1 MTELFENDEMNEE
14 VDDFGYD
21 DDDTEDSYDFGSSD
35 SEESEDFEDS
45 EDSDDEDSY
54 DFDSEDSDESEDDS
68 SYESESDDDFGSE
81 DSEDSDDDEYE
92 WEEQSEDSEEQM
104 NSEDDSGSEDSED
117 SDDDDDEYDW
127 EEQSED
133 SEEQMSSEDDSEEDS
148 EEDSDDEDDEYDW
161 EEQSEDSEESDE
173 DFEEHFEDAEEQEDF
188 NKGVSDTSSEIE
200 EDSEEDTT
208 EDFDVDE
215 SEYEKAENE
224 SRINADDYV
233 DYGETKDGTEERA
246 LNLLSLTSDKFSL
259 STEVIKIGEI
269 GLSEPTKRGRQK
281 TMIGLTQSVKD
292 MGILTPIHVMKV
304 AEEDATEDYKYVL
317 IDGLRRMFG
326 AIKNGMT
333 EICATV
339 WDFEDKEKGMEL
351 LLPLSLMLN
360 RQQKRQWSEV
370 WDLYRILELQSAI
383 TPGTL
388 EFLLQLEAGDAMRL
402 KDVMLCD
409 YSEVK
414 EALLSGEKN
423 LDACYKMLQKMR
435 KDEDQLGKDDA
446 TGFGDT
452 VDGAE
457 EVAGD
462 VTEGSEQ
469 LTDQD
474 VLELLEMADNLDDDS
489 EVSSD
494 DFSDMSTPDS
504 DFVDQQKVGE
514 RHPLDPALR
523 QAVLARDDFTCRCC
537 GIRMVGV
544 RLGLIAAH
552 HILPVHVG
560 GKDTLENLVT
570 LCTNCHISL
579 HCIERNGGTIMM
591 SEQDF
596 NNLLPS
602 EKSSLKR
609 ALKLARIA
617 IAADKRRGMSKEQ
630 VAAVTR
636 DSVRHPMPGT
646 NLKENMAIYTAV
658 ESSKKIQASSVNED

>member
-14 VDDFGYD
+14 VEDFGYD
-21 DDDTEDSYDFGSSD
+21 DDDTEDSYDFGSGN
-35 SEESEDFEDS
+35 SEESKDLEDFEDFGDS

-68 SYESESDDDFGSE
+68 SYESESDGDFGSEDSE

-92 WEEQSEDSEEQM
+92 
-104 NSEDDSGSEDSED
+104 
-117 SDDDDDEYDW
+117 W

-148 EEDSDDEDDEYDW
+148 EEDSDDDDDEYDW

-173 DFEEHFEDAEEQEDF
+173 DFEEQFEDIEEQEDS
-188 NKGVSDTSSEIE
+188 NEWVSDTSSEID
-200 EDSEEDTT
+200 EDSEEDIT

-452 VDGAE
+452 VEGAE

-504 DFVDQQKVGE
+504 AFVDQQKVGE

-537 GIRMVGV
+537 GMRMIGV
-544 RLGLIAAH
+544 RLGLIAVH

-560 GKDTLENLVT
+560 GKDTMENLVT
-570 LCTNCHISL
+570 LCLNCHNSL

-591 SEQDF
+591 SEKDF
-596 NNLLPS
+596 NNLFPS

-609 ALKLARIA
+609 ALKFARIA
-617 IAADKRRGMSKEQ
+617 IEADKRRGMSKEQ
-630 VAAVTR
+630 VAAVTK
-636 DSVRHPMPGT
+636 DVLRHPMPGV
-646 NLKENMAIYTAV
+646 NLKENQAIYTAV
-658 ESSKKIQASSVNED
+658 ESSKKLMESSESGE

>member
-14 VDDFGYD
+14 VEDFGYESELED
-21 DDDTEDSYDFGSSD
+21 ESEDEDSYDFDSDDSEDDESYDFDAEDSD
-35 SEESEDFEDS
+35 SD
-45 EDSDDEDSY
+45 DSDDESY
-54 DFDSEDSDESEDDS
+54 DFDSEDSDSEDLDK
-68 SYESESDDDFGSE
+68 SD
-81 DSEDSDDDEYE
+81 EDSD
-92 WEEQSEDSEEQM
+92 EDS
-104 NSEDDSGSEDSED
+104 
-117 SDDDDDEYDW
+117 DDDEYDW
-127 EEQSED
+127 EEQSD
-133 SEEQMSSEDDSEEDS
+133 EDDSD
-148 EEDSDDEDDEYDW
+148 EDSDDDEYDW
-161 EEQSEDSEESDE
+161 EEQSDDSDE
-173 DFEEHFEDAEEQEDF
+173 SEDWEEQSEDTEE
-188 NKGVSDTSSEIE
+188 GVSDTSEEVEESLADDIE
-200 EDSEEDTT
+200 EDSADDTD

-246 LNLLSLTSDKFSL
+246 FNLLSLTSDKFSL

-304 AEEDATEDYKYVL
+304 AEEDATDDYKYVL

-452 VDGAE
+452 VEGAE

-494 DFSDMSTPDS
+494 DFNDMSTPDS

-658 ESSKKIQASSVNED
+658 ESSKKIQASSVSED

>member
-35 SEESEDFEDS
+35 SEESEDLEDFEDSEDS
-45 EDSDDEDSY
+45 EDSDD
-54 DFDSEDSDESEDDS
+54 FDSEASNESEDDS

-117 SDDDDDEYDW
+117 SDDDD
-127 EEQSED
+127 
-133 SEEQMSSEDDSEEDS
+133 
-148 EEDSDDEDDEYDW
+148 EYDW

-173 DFEEHFEDAEEQEDF
+173 DFEGHSEDVEEQEDF
-188 NKGVSDTSSEIE
+188 NEVVSDTSNEIE
-200 EDSEEDTT
+200 EDSEEDDT
-208 EDFDVDE
+208 EDFNVDE

-259 STEVIKIGEI
+259 STEVIKICEI

-351 LLPLSLMLN
+351 ILPLSLMLN

-537 GIRMVGV
+537 GMKMIGV
-544 RLGLIAAH
+544 RLGLIAVH

-560 GKDTLENLVT
+560 GKDSMNNLTT
-570 LCTNCHISL
+570 LCLSCHNTL
-579 HCIERNGGTIMM
+579 HCLERNGGTIMM
-591 SEQDF
+591 SEQNYNELF
-596 NNLLPS
+596 PS

-617 IAADKRRGMSKEQ
+617 IEADKRRGMSKEQ
-630 VAAVTR
+630 VANVTR
-636 DSVRHPMPGT
+636 DVLRHPMPGV
-646 NLKENMAIYTAV
+646 NLKENQAIYTAV
-658 ESSKKIQASSVNED
+658 EASKRSYSDGDE

>member
-1 MTELFENDEMNEE
+1 MPKGTKWATLKGAVYMTELFENDEMNEE
-14 VDDFGYD
+14 VEDFGYD
-21 DDDTEDSYDFGSSD
+21 DDDTEDSYDFGLSD
-35 SEESEDFEDS
+35 SEESEDFEDSEDS

-54 DFDSEDSDESEDDS
+54 DFDSEDSVESEDDS
-68 SYESESDDDFGSE
+68 SYESESDDDSDDDFCSE
-81 DSEDSDDDEYE
+81 DSEDSEESDDDEYD

-104 NSEDDSGSEDSED
+104 SFEDDSEEDSEED

-133 SEEQMSSEDDSEEDS
+133 SEELDK
-148 EEDSDDEDDEYDW
+148 
-161 EEQSEDSEESDE
+161 
-173 DFEEHFEDAEEQEDF
+173 DFEEQFEDIEEHEDF
-188 NKGVSDTSSEIE
+188 NEGVSDTSSEID

-339 WDFEDKEKGMEL
+339 WDFEDKDKGMEL

-537 GIRMVGV
+537 GMKMIGV
-544 RLGLIAAH
+544 RLGLIAVH

-560 GKDTLENLVT
+560 GKDSMNNLTT
-570 LCTNCHISL
+570 LCLSCHNTL
-579 HCIERNGGTIMM
+579 HCLERNGGTIMM
-591 SEQDF
+591 SEQNYNELF
-596 NNLLPS
+596 PS

-617 IAADKRRGMSKEQ
+617 IEADKRRGMSKEQ
-630 VAAVTR
+630 IANVTR
-636 DSVRHPMPGT
+636 DVLRHPMPGV
-646 NLKENMAIYTAV
+646 NLKENQAIYTAV
-658 ESSKKIQASSVNED
+658 ESSKKLMESSESGE

>member
-14 VDDFGYD
+14 VEDFGYD
-21 DDDTEDSYDFGSSD
+21 DDDTEDSYDFGSGN
-35 SEESEDFEDS
+35 SEESKDLEDFEDFGDS

-68 SYESESDDDFGSE
+68 SYESESDGDFGSEDSE

-92 WEEQSEDSEEQM
+92 
-104 NSEDDSGSEDSED
+104 
-117 SDDDDDEYDW
+117 W

-148 EEDSDDEDDEYDW
+148 EEDSDDDDDEYDW

-173 DFEEHFEDAEEQEDF
+173 DFEEQFEDIEEQEDS
-188 NKGVSDTSSEIE
+188 NEGVSDTSSEID
-200 EDSEEDTT
+200 EDSEEDIT

-452 VDGAE
+452 VEGAE

-504 DFVDQQKVGE
+504 AFVDQQKVGE

-537 GIRMVGV
+537 GMRMIGV
-544 RLGLIAAH
+544 RLGLIAVH

-560 GKDTLENLVT
+560 GKDTMENLVT
-570 LCTNCHISL
+570 LCLNCHNSL

-591 SEQDF
+591 SEKDF
-596 NNLLPS
+596 NNLFPS

-609 ALKLARIA
+609 ALKFARIA
-617 IAADKRRGMSKEQ
+617 IEADKRRGMSKEQ
-630 VAAVTR
+630 VAAVTK
-636 DSVRHPMPGT
+636 DVLRHPMPGT
-646 NLKENMAIYTAV
+646 NLKENQAIYTAV
-658 ESSKKIQASSVNED
+658 ESSKKLMESSESGE

>member
-14 VDDFGYD
+14 VEDFGYD
-21 DDDTEDSYDFGSSD
+21 DDDTEDSYDFGLSD
-35 SEESEDFEDS
+35 SEESEDLEDFEDSEDS

-54 DFDSEDSDESEDDS
+54 DFDSEDSVESEDDS
-68 SYESESDDDFGSE
+68 SYESESDDDSDDDFCSE
-81 DSEDSDDDEYE
+81 DSEDS
-92 WEEQSEDSEEQM
+92 EES
-104 NSEDDSGSEDSED
+104 
-117 SDDDDDEYDW
+117 DDDEYDW

-133 SEEQMSSEDDSEEDS
+133 SEEQMSFEDDSEEDS
-148 EEDSDDEDDEYDW
+148 EEDSDDDEYDC
-161 EEQSEDSEESDE
+161 EEQSEDSEELDK
-173 DFEEHFEDAEEQEDF
+173 DFEEQFEDIEEHEDF
-188 NKGVSDTSSEIE
+188 NEGVSDTFSEID
-200 EDSEEDTT
+200 EDSEEDIT
-208 EDFDVDE
+208 EDFNVDE

-537 GIRMVGV
+537 GMKMIGA
-544 RLGLIAAH
+544 RLGLIAVH
-552 HILPVHVG
+552 HVIPVHCS
-560 GKDTLENLVT
+560 GKDELKNLVT
-570 LCTNCHISL
+570 LCSNCHILL
-579 HCIERNGGTIMM
+579 HICERNGGTILMPE
-591 SEQDF
+591 SEF
-596 NNLLPS
+596 NELLPS
-602 EKSSLKR
+602 EKSSMKR

-617 IAADKRRGMSKEQ
+617 IAADKRKGLSKEQ
-630 VAAVTR
+630 IGVATR
-636 DSVRHPMPGT
+636 DSIRHRMPGDG
-646 NLKENMAIYTAV
+646 LKENQIAYSYAKANKQS
-658 ESSKKIQASSVNED
+658 EEEG

>member
-14 VDDFGYD
+14 VEDFGYESD
-21 DDDTEDSYDFGSSD
+21 SEDESEDEDSYDFGAD
-35 SEESEDFEDS
+35 
-45 EDSDDEDSY
+45 DSDDESY
-54 DFDSEDSDESEDDS
+54 DFDSEDSE
-68 SYESESDDDFGSE
+68 
-81 DSEDSDDDEYE
+81 SEDSDD
-92 WEEQSEDSEEQM
+92 S
-104 NSEDDSGSEDSED
+104 SED
-117 SDDDDDEYDW
+117 SDEDSDDDEYDW
-127 EEQSED
+127 EEQSDEGDSDED
-133 SEEQMSSEDDSEEDS
+133 DSDEVRISSTDESSEDVD
-148 EEDSDDEDDEYDW
+148 DDEYDW
-161 EEQSEDSEESDE
+161 EEQSDASDESEEW
-173 DFEEHFEDAEEQEDF
+173 EEQSEDTEE
-188 NKGVSDTSSEIE
+188 GVSDTSEEVE
-200 EDSEEDTT
+200 EDSAEDTDG
-208 EDFDVDE
+208 DFDVDE

-246 LNLLSLTSDKFSL
+246 FNLLSLTSDKFSL

-304 AEEDATEDYKYVL
+304 AEEDATDDYKYVL

-435 KDEDQLGKDDA
+435 KEEDQLGKDDA

-452 VDGAE
+452 VEGAE

-474 VLELLEMADNLDDDS
+474 VLELLEMADSLDEDS

-537 GIRMVGV
+537 GMKMIGA
-544 RLGLIAAH
+544 RLGLIAVH
-552 HILPVHVG
+552 HIIPVHCS
-560 GKDTLENLVT
+560 GKDELKNLVT
-570 LCTNCHISL
+570 LCSNCHILL
-579 HCIERNGGTIMM
+579 HVLERNGGTILMPE
-591 SEQDF
+591 SEF
-596 NNLLPS
+596 NELLPS
-602 EKSSLKR
+602 EKSSMKR

-617 IAADKRRGMSKEQ
+617 IAADKRKGLSKEQ
-630 VAAVTR
+630 IGNATK
-636 DSVRHPMPGT
+636 DSIRHRMPGVG
-646 NLKENMAIYTAV
+646 LKENQIAYSYARANKQSG
-658 ESSKKIQASSVNED
+658 EEEDEE

>member
-14 VDDFGYD
+14 VDDFGYEG
-21 DDDTEDSYDFGSSD
+21 DDTEDSYDFGSSD
-35 SEESEDFEDS
+35 LEELENFEDS

-54 DFDSEDSDESEDDS
+54 DFDSEDSG
-68 SYESESDDDFGSE
+68 ESDDDFGSE
-81 DSEDSDDDEYE
+81 DLEDSDDDEYE
-92 WEEQSEDSEEQM
+92 
-104 NSEDDSGSEDSED
+104 
-117 SDDDDDEYDW
+117 W

-173 DFEEHFEDAEEQEDF
+173 DFDEHFEDAEEQEDLSE
-188 NKGVSDTSSEIE
+188 GVSDTSSEIE

-360 RQQKRQWSEV
+360 RQQRRQWSEV

-435 KDEDQLGKDDA
+435 KEEDQLGKDDA

-537 GIRMVGV
+537 GMKMIGA
-544 RLGLIAAH
+544 RLGLIAVH
-552 HILPVHVG
+552 HVIPVHCS
-560 GKDTLENLVT
+560 GKDELKNLVT
-570 LCTNCHISL
+570 LCSNCHILL
-579 HCIERNGGTIMM
+579 HVLERNGGTILMPE
-591 SEQDF
+591 SEF
-596 NNLLPS
+596 NELLPS
-602 EKSSLKR
+602 EKSSMKR

-617 IAADKRRGMSKEQ
+617 IAADKRKGLSKEQ
-630 VAAVTR
+630 IGTATK
-636 DSVRHPMPGT
+636 DSIRHRMPGVG
-646 NLKENMAIYTAV
+646 LKENQIAYSYVKANKGSYSDGD
-658 ESSKKIQASSVNED
+658 E

>member
-14 VDDFGYD
+14 VEDFGYD
-21 DDDTEDSYDFGSSD
+21 DDDTEDSYDFGLSD
-35 SEESEDFEDS
+35 SEESEDFEDSEDS

-54 DFDSEDSDESEDDS
+54 DFDSEDSVESEDDS
-68 SYESESDDDFGSE
+68 SYESESDDDSDDDFCSE
-81 DSEDSDDDEYE
+81 DSEDSEESDDDEYE
-92 WEEQSEDSEEQM
+92 WEEQSEDSEEQL
-104 NSEDDSGSEDSED
+104 
-117 SDDDDDEYDW
+117 
-127 EEQSED
+127 
-133 SEEQMSSEDDSEEDS
+133 SSEDDSEEGS

-161 EEQSEDSEESDE
+161 EEQSSDSEELE
-173 DFEEHFEDAEEQEDF
+173 KDFEEQYEDVEEQEDF
-188 NKGVSDTSSEIE
+188 NEGVSDTYNEIE

-208 EDFDVDE
+208 GDFDVDE

-233 DYGETKDGTEERA
+233 DYGETKNGTEERA

-304 AEEDATEDYKYVL
+304 AEEDATDDYKYVL

-537 GIRMVGV
+537 GMKMIGA
-544 RLGLIAAH
+544 RLGLIAVH
-552 HILPVHVG
+552 HVIPVHCS
-560 GKDTLENLVT
+560 GKDELKNLVT
-570 LCTNCHISL
+570 LCSNCHILL
-579 HCIERNGGTIMM
+579 HICERNGGTILMPE
-591 SEQDF
+591 SEF
-596 NNLLPS
+596 NELLPS
-602 EKSSLKR
+602 EKSSMKR

-617 IAADKRRGMSKEQ
+617 IAADKRKGLSKEQ
-630 VAAVTR
+630 IGVATR
-636 DSVRHPMPGT
+636 DSIRHRMPGDG
-646 NLKENMAIYTAV
+646 LKENQIAYSYAKANKQS
-658 ESSKKIQASSVNED
+658 EEEG

>member
-14 VDDFGYD
+14 VDDFGFD
-21 DDDTEDSYDFGSSD
+21 DDDTEDSYDFGSGD

-117 SDDDDDEYDW
+117 SDDDD
-127 EEQSED
+127 
-133 SEEQMSSEDDSEEDS
+133 
-148 EEDSDDEDDEYDW
+148 EYDW

-173 DFEEHFEDAEEQEDF
+173 DFEGHSEDVEEQEDF
-188 NKGVSDTSSEIE
+188 NEGVSDTSNEIE
-200 EDSEEDTT
+200 EDSEEDDT
-208 EDFDVDE
+208 EDFNVDE

-233 DYGETKDGTEERA
+233 DYGETKDGAEERA

-658 ESSKKIQASSVNED
+658 ESSKKIQASSAGDE

>member
-14 VDDFGYD
+14 VEDFGYD

-35 SEESEDFEDS
+35 SEESEDLEDFEDSEDS

-54 DFDSEDSDESEDDS
+54 DFESRGSNESEDDS
-68 SYESESDDDFGSE
+68 SYESESDDDFCSE
-81 DSEDSDDDEYE
+81 DSEDS
-92 WEEQSEDSEEQM
+92 EDS
-104 NSEDDSGSEDSED
+104 
-117 SDDDDDEYDW
+117 DDDEYDW

-148 EEDSDDEDDEYDW
+148 EEDSDDDDDEYDW
-161 EEQSEDSEESDE
+161 EEQSEESDE
-173 DFEEHFEDAEEQEDF
+173 DFGEQSEDIEEQEDF
-188 NKGVSDTSSEIE
+188 NEGVSDTSSEID

-208 EDFDVDE
+208 EDFNVDE

-537 GIRMVGV
+537 GMKMIGV
-544 RLGLIAAH
+544 RLGLIAVH

-560 GKDTLENLVT
+560 GKDSMNNLTT
-570 LCTNCHISL
+570 LCLSCHNTL
-579 HCIERNGGTIMM
+579 HCLERNGGTIMM
-591 SEQDF
+591 SEQNYNELF
-596 NNLLPS
+596 PS

-617 IAADKRRGMSKEQ
+617 IEADKRRGMSKEQ
-630 VAAVTR
+630 VANVTR
-636 DSVRHPMPGT
+636 DVLRHPMPGV
-646 NLKENMAIYTAV
+646 NLKENQAIYTAV
-658 ESSKKIQASSVNED
+658 ESSKKLMESSESGE

>member
-1 MTELFENDEMNEE
+1 MTELFENDEMNEKVE
-14 VDDFGYD
+14 DFGYESESED
-21 DDDTEDSYDFGSSD
+21 ESEDEDSYDFGYES
-35 SEESEDFEDS
+35 ESEDEDSYEFDADDSDSDDSDDS
-45 EDSDDEDSY
+45 EDDESY
-54 DFDSEDSDESEDDS
+54 DFDSEDSDLEDLD
-68 SYESESDDDFGSE
+68 E
-81 DSEDSDDDEYE
+81 DSDNSDEDSDEDSDDDEYDWEEQSDEDDSDADDSDEVRISSVDDSSEDIDDDEYDWEEQSDDSDESEE
-92 WEEQSEDSEEQM
+92 WEEQSEDSEE
-104 NSEDDSGSEDSED
+104 
-117 SDDDDDEYDW
+117 
-127 EEQSED
+127 
-133 SEEQMSSEDDSEEDS
+133 
-148 EEDSDDEDDEYDW
+148 
-161 EEQSEDSEESDE
+161 
-173 DFEEHFEDAEEQEDF
+173 
-188 NKGVSDTSSEIE
+188 GVSDTSEE
-200 EDSEEDTT
+200 ADEDSSDDID
-208 EDFDVDE
+208 EDFAVDE

-246 LNLLSLTSDKFSL
+246 FNLLSLTSDKFSL

-304 AEEDATEDYKYVL
+304 AEEDATDDYKYVL

-435 KDEDQLGKDDA
+435 KEEDQLGKDDA

-474 VLELLEMADNLDDDS
+474 VLELLEMADSLDDDS

-537 GIRMVGV
+537 GMKMIGA
-544 RLGLIAAH
+544 RLGLIAVH
-552 HILPVHVG
+552 HIIPVHCS
-560 GKDTLENLVT
+560 GKDELKNLVT
-570 LCTNCHISL
+570 LCSNCHILL
-579 HCIERNGGTIMM
+579 HICERNGGTILMPE
-591 SEQDF
+591 SEF
-596 NNLLPS
+596 NELLPS
-602 EKSSLKR
+602 EKSSMKR

-617 IAADKRRGMSKEQ
+617 IAADKRKGLSKEQ
-630 VAAVTR
+630 IGNATK
-636 DSVRHPMPGT
+636 DSIRHRMPGVG
-646 NLKENMAIYTAV
+646 LKENQIAYSYAKANKQS
-658 ESSKKIQASSVNED
+658 EGED

>member
-14 VDDFGYD
+14 VEDFGYD
-21 DDDTEDSYDFGSSD
+21 DDDTEDSYDFGLSD
-35 SEESEDFEDS
+35 SEESEDLEDFEDSEDS

-54 DFDSEDSDESEDDS
+54 DFDSEDSVESEDDS
-68 SYESESDDDFGSE
+68 SYESESDDDSDDDFCSE
-81 DSEDSDDDEYE
+81 DSEDSEESDDDEYD

-104 NSEDDSGSEDSED
+104 SFEDDSEEDSEED

-133 SEEQMSSEDDSEEDS
+133 SEELDK
-148 EEDSDDEDDEYDW
+148 
-161 EEQSEDSEESDE
+161 
-173 DFEEHFEDAEEQEDF
+173 DFEEQFEDIEEHEDF
-188 NKGVSDTSSEIE
+188 NEGVSDTSSEID

-537 GIRMVGV
+537 GMRMIGV
-544 RLGLIAAH
+544 RLGLIAVH

-560 GKDTLENLVT
+560 GKDTMENLVT
-570 LCTNCHISL
+570 LCLNCHNSL

-591 SEQDF
+591 SEKDF
-596 NNLLPS
+596 NNLFPS

-609 ALKLARIA
+609 ALKFARIA
-617 IAADKRRGMSKEQ
+617 IEADKRRGMSKEQ
-630 VAAVTR
+630 VAAVTK
-636 DSVRHPMPGT
+636 DVLRHPMPGT
-646 NLKENMAIYTAV
+646 NLKENQAIYTAV
-658 ESSKKIQASSVNED
+658 ESSKKIQESSVSEG

>member
-14 VDDFGYD
+14 VEDFGYD
-21 DDDTEDSYDFGSSD
+21 DDDTEDSYDFSSGD
-35 SEESEDFEDS
+35 SEESEDLEDFEDFEDS

-54 DFDSEDSDESEDDS
+54 DFDSEASNESEDDS
-68 SYESESDDDFGSE
+68 SYESDSDDDFCSE
-81 DSEDSDDDEYE
+81 DSEDSEEDSNDDEYE
-92 WEEQSEDSEEQM
+92 
-104 NSEDDSGSEDSED
+104 
-117 SDDDDDEYDW
+117 W

-148 EEDSDDEDDEYDW
+148 EEDSDDDDDEYDW

-173 DFEEHFEDAEEQEDF
+173 DFEEQFEDIEEQEDF
-188 NKGVSDTSSEIE
+188 NEGVSDTSSEIE

-537 GIRMVGV
+537 GMKMIGV
-544 RLGLIAAH
+544 RLGLIAVH

-560 GKDTLENLVT
+560 GKDSMNNLTT
-570 LCTNCHISL
+570 LCLSCHNTL
-579 HCIERNGGTIMM
+579 HCLERNGGTIMM
-591 SEQDF
+591 SEQNYNELF
-596 NNLLPS
+596 PS

-617 IAADKRRGMSKEQ
+617 IEADKRRGMSKEQ
-630 VAAVTR
+630 VANVTR
-636 DSVRHPMPGT
+636 DVLRHPMPGV
-646 NLKENMAIYTAV
+646 NLKENQAIYTAV
-658 ESSKKIQASSVNED
+658 ESSKKLMESSESGE

>member
-14 VDDFGYD
+14 VEDFGYD
-21 DDDTEDSYDFGSSD
+21 DDDTEDSYDFGLSD
-35 SEESEDFEDS
+35 SEESEDLEDFEDSEDS

-54 DFDSEDSDESEDDS
+54 DFDSEDSVESEDDS
-68 SYESESDDDFGSE
+68 SYESESDDDSDDDFCSE
-81 DSEDSDDDEYE
+81 DSEDSEESDDDEYD

-104 NSEDDSGSEDSED
+104 SFEDDSEEDSEED

-133 SEEQMSSEDDSEEDS
+133 SEELDK
-148 EEDSDDEDDEYDW
+148 
-161 EEQSEDSEESDE
+161 
-173 DFEEHFEDAEEQEDF
+173 DFEEQFEDIEEHEDF
-188 NKGVSDTSSEIE
+188 NEGVSDTSSEID

-537 GIRMVGV
+537 GMKMIGV
-544 RLGLIAAH
+544 RLGLIAVH

-560 GKDTLENLVT
+560 GKDSMNNLTT
-570 LCTNCHISL
+570 LCLSCHNTL
-579 HCIERNGGTIMM
+579 HCLERNGGTIMM
-591 SEQDF
+591 SEQNYNELF
-596 NNLLPS
+596 PS

-617 IAADKRRGMSKEQ
+617 IEADKRRGMSKEQ
-630 VAAVTR
+630 IANVTR
-636 DSVRHPMPGT
+636 DVLRHPMPGV
-646 NLKENMAIYTAV
+646 NLKENQAIYTAV
-658 ESSKKIQASSVNED
+658 ESSKKLMESSESGE

>member
-14 VDDFGYD
+14 VDDFGYEG
-21 DDDTEDSYDFGSSD
+21 DDTEDSYDFGSSD
-35 SEESEDFEDS
+35 SEELENFEDS

-54 DFDSEDSDESEDDS
+54 DFDSEDSG
-68 SYESESDDDFGSE
+68 ESDDDFGSE
-81 DSEDSDDDEYE
+81 DLEDSDDDEYE
-92 WEEQSEDSEEQM
+92 
-104 NSEDDSGSEDSED
+104 
-117 SDDDDDEYDW
+117 W

-173 DFEEHFEDAEEQEDF
+173 DFEEHFEDAEEQEDLSE
-188 NKGVSDTSSEIE
+188 GVSDTSSEIE

-514 RHPLDPALR
+514 RHPLDHALR

-537 GIRMVGV
+537 GMKMIGV
-544 RLGLIAAH
+544 RLGLIAVH

-560 GKDTLENLVT
+560 GKDSMNNLTT
-570 LCTNCHISL
+570 LCLSCHNTL
-579 HCIERNGGTIMM
+579 HCLERNGGTIMM
-591 SEQDF
+591 SEQNYNELF
-596 NNLLPS
+596 PS

-617 IAADKRRGMSKEQ
+617 IEADKRRGMSKEQ
-630 VAAVTR
+630 IANVTR
-636 DSVRHPMPGT
+636 DVLRHPMPGV
-646 NLKENMAIYTAV
+646 NLKENQAIYTAV
-658 ESSKKIQASSVNED
+658 ESSKKLMESSESGE

>member
-14 VDDFGYD
+14 VEDFGYESD
-21 DDDTEDSYDFGSSD
+21 SEDESEDEDSYDFGYESD
-35 SEESEDFEDS
+35 SEDESDDS
-45 EDSDDEDSY
+45 EDSYDFGADDSDSDDLDDSEDDESY
-54 DFDSEDSDESEDDS
+54 DFDSEDSDLEDLD
-68 SYESESDDDFGSE
+68 
-81 DSEDSDDDEYE
+81 EDSD
-92 WEEQSEDSEEQM
+92 
-104 NSEDDSGSEDSED
+104 NSDED
-117 SDDDDDEYDW
+117 SDEDSDDDEYDW
-127 EEQSED
+127 EEQSDED
-133 SEEQMSSEDDSEEDS
+133 DSDADDSDEVRISSVDDSSEDVD
-148 EEDSDDEDDEYDW
+148 DDEYDW
-161 EEQSEDSEESDE
+161 EEQSDASDESEEW
-173 DFEEHFEDAEEQEDF
+173 EEQSEDTEE
-188 NKGVSDTSSEIE
+188 GVSDTPE
-200 EDSEEDTT
+200 EVEGDSADDID

-246 LNLLSLTSDKFSL
+246 FNLLSLTSDKFSL

-304 AEEDATEDYKYVL
+304 AEEDATDDYKYVL

-435 KDEDQLGKDDA
+435 KEEDQLGKDDA

-452 VDGAE
+452 VEGAE

-474 VLELLEMADNLDDDS
+474 VLELLEMADSLDDDS

-537 GIRMVGV
+537 GMKMIGA
-544 RLGLIAAH
+544 RLGLIAVH
-552 HILPVHVG
+552 HIIPVHCS
-560 GKDTLENLVT
+560 GKDELKNLVT
-570 LCTNCHISL
+570 LCSNCHILL
-579 HCIERNGGTIMM
+579 HVLERNGGTILMPE
-591 SEQDF
+591 SEF
-596 NNLLPS
+596 NELLPS
-602 EKSSLKR
+602 EKSSMKR

-617 IAADKRRGMSKEQ
+617 IAADKRKGLSKEQ
-630 VAAVTR
+630 IGNATK
-636 DSVRHPMPGT
+636 DSIRHRMPGVG
-646 NLKENMAIYTAV
+646 LKENQIAYSYAKANKQS
-658 ESSKKIQASSVNED
+658 EEEEDEE

>member
-14 VDDFGYD
+14 VEDFGYESDSEDESEDEDSYDFSYESDSEDESD
-21 DDDTEDSYDFGSSD
+21 DSEDSYDFGADDSD
-35 SEESEDFEDS
+35 SDDSDDS
-45 EDSDDEDSY
+45 EDDKSY
-54 DFDSEDSDESEDDS
+54 DFDSEDSDLEDLD
-68 SYESESDDDFGSE
+68 E
-81 DSEDSDDDEYE
+81 DSDNSDEDSDEDSDDDEYDWEEQSDEDDSDEDDSDEVRISSVDDSSENVDNDEYDWEEQSDDSDESEE
-92 WEEQSEDSEEQM
+92 WEEQSEDSEE
-104 NSEDDSGSEDSED
+104 
-117 SDDDDDEYDW
+117 
-127 EEQSED
+127 
-133 SEEQMSSEDDSEEDS
+133 
-148 EEDSDDEDDEYDW
+148 
-161 EEQSEDSEESDE
+161 
-173 DFEEHFEDAEEQEDF
+173 
-188 NKGVSDTSSEIE
+188 GVSDTSEEVE
-200 EDSEEDTT
+200 EDSVDDTDK
-208 EDFDVDE
+208 DFDVDE

-246 LNLLSLTSDKFSL
+246 FNLLSLTSDKFSL

-304 AEEDATEDYKYVL
+304 SEEDATDDYKYVL

-435 KDEDQLGKDDA
+435 KEEDQLGKDDA

-452 VDGAE
+452 VEGAE

-474 VLELLEMADNLDDDS
+474 VLELLEMADSLDDDS

-537 GIRMVGV
+537 GMKMIGV
-544 RLGLIAAH
+544 RLGLIAVH

-560 GKDTLENLVT
+560 GKDSMNNLTT
-570 LCTNCHISL
+570 LCLSCHNTL
-579 HCIERNGGTIMM
+579 HCLERNGGTIMM
-591 SEQDF
+591 SEQNYNELF
-596 NNLLPS
+596 PS

-617 IAADKRRGMSKEQ
+617 IEADKRRGMSKEQ
-630 VAAVTR
+630 VAAVTK
-636 DSVRHPMPGT
+636 DVLRHPMPGT
-646 NLKENMAIYTAV
+646 NLKENQAIYTAV
-658 ESSKKIQASSVNED
+658 ESSKKIQASSDGDE

>member
-14 VDDFGYD
+14 VEDFGYD
-21 DDDTEDSYDFGSSD
+21 DDDTEDSYDFGLSD
-35 SEESEDFEDS
+35 PEESEDLEDFEDSEDS

-54 DFDSEDSDESEDDS
+54 DFDSEDSVESEDDS
-68 SYESESDDDFGSE
+68 SYESESDDDSDDDFCSE
-81 DSEDSDDDEYE
+81 DSEDS
-92 WEEQSEDSEEQM
+92 EES
-104 NSEDDSGSEDSED
+104 
-117 SDDDDDEYDW
+117 DDDEYDW

-133 SEEQMSSEDDSEEDS
+133 SEELDK
-148 EEDSDDEDDEYDW
+148 
-161 EEQSEDSEESDE
+161 
-173 DFEEHFEDAEEQEDF
+173 DFEEQFEDIEEHEDF
-188 NKGVSDTSSEIE
+188 NEGVSDTSSEID

-281 TMIGLTQSVKD
+281 TMIGLTQSIKD

-537 GIRMVGV
+537 GMKMIGV
-544 RLGLIAAH
+544 RLGLIAVH

-560 GKDTLENLVT
+560 GKDSMNNLTT
-570 LCTNCHISL
+570 LCLSCHNTL
-579 HCIERNGGTIMM
+579 HCLERNGGTIMM
-591 SEQDF
+591 SEQNYNELF
-596 NNLLPS
+596 PS

-617 IAADKRRGMSKEQ
+617 IEADKRRGMSKEQ
-630 VAAVTR
+630 IANVTR
-636 DSVRHPMPGT
+636 DVLRHPMPGV
-646 NLKENMAIYTAV
+646 NLKENQAIYTAV
-658 ESSKKIQASSVNED
+658 ESSKKLMESSESGE

>member
-14 VDDFGYD
+14 VDDFGYEG
-21 DDDTEDSYDFGSSD
+21 DDTEDSYDFGSSD

-45 EDSDDEDSY
+45 EDEDSY
-54 DFDSEDSDESEDDS
+54 DFDSEDSDESEDDF
-68 SYESESDDDFGSE
+68 SYGSESEDDSDDDFGSEDSE

-104 NSEDDSGSEDSED
+104 
-117 SDDDDDEYDW
+117 
-127 EEQSED
+127 
-133 SEEQMSSEDDSEEDS
+133 SSEDESEEDS
-148 EEDSDDEDDEYDW
+148 DEDSDDEDDEYDW
-161 EEQSEDSEESDE
+161 EEQSEDSDESDE
-173 DFEEHFEDAEEQEDF
+173 DFEEQSEDVKEQEDS
-188 NKGVSDTSSEIE
+188 NEGVSDTSSEIV
-200 EDSEEDTT
+200 EDSEEDTA

-246 LNLLSLTSDKFSL
+246 FNLLSLTSDKFSL

-435 KDEDQLGKDDA
+435 KEEDQLGKDDA

-452 VDGAE
+452 VEGAE

-462 VTEGSEQ
+462 VTDGSEQ

-474 VLELLEMADNLDDDS
+474 VLELLEMADSLDDDS

-537 GIRMVGV
+537 GMKMIGV
-544 RLGLIAAH
+544 RLGLIAVH

-560 GKDTLENLVT
+560 GKDSMNNLIT
-570 LCTNCHISL
+570 LCLSCHNTL
-579 HCIERNGGTIMM
+579 HCLERNGGTIMM
-591 SEQDF
+591 SEQNYNELF
-596 NNLLPS
+596 PS
-602 EKSSLKR
+602 EKSSLKK

-617 IAADKRRGMSKEQ
+617 IEADKRRGMSKEQ
-630 VAAVTR
+630 IASVTK

-646 NLKENMAIYTAV
+646 NLKENQAIYTAV
-658 ESSKKIQASSVNED
+658 ESSKKLMESSESGE

>member
-14 VDDFGYD
+14 VDDFGFD
-21 DDDTEDSYDFGSSD
+21 DDDTEDSYNFGSGD

-45 EDSDDEDSY
+45 DDSEDSEESDDEDSY
-54 DFDSEDSDESEDDS
+54 DFDSEDLDESEDDF

-92 WEEQSEDSEEQM
+92 WEEQSEDSEEQL
-104 NSEDDSGSEDSED
+104 
-117 SDDDDDEYDW
+117 
-127 EEQSED
+127 
-133 SEEQMSSEDDSEEDS
+133 SSEDDSEEDS
-148 EEDSDDEDDEYDW
+148 EEDSDDDDDEYDL
-161 EEQSEDSEESDE
+161 EEQSEDSDESDK
-173 DFEEHFEDAEEQEDF
+173 DFEEQSEDVEEQEDF
-188 NKGVSDTSSEIE
+188 NEGVSDTSSEIE

-259 STEVIKIGEI
+259 STDVIKIGEI

-537 GIRMVGV
+537 GMKMIGV
-544 RLGLIAAH
+544 RLGLIAVH

-560 GKDTLENLVT
+560 GKDSMNNLTT
-570 LCTNCHISL
+570 LCLSCHNTL
-579 HCIERNGGTIMM
+579 HCLERNGGTIMM
-591 SEQDF
+591 SEQNYNELF
-596 NNLLPS
+596 PS

-617 IAADKRRGMSKEQ
+617 IEADKRRGMSKEQ
-630 VAAVTR
+630 IANVTR
-636 DSVRHPMPGT
+636 DVLRHPMPGV
-646 NLKENMAIYTAV
+646 NLKENQAIYTAV
-658 ESSKKIQASSVNED
+658 ESSKKLMESSESGE

>member
-1 MTELFENDEMNEE
+1 MTELFENDELNKE
-14 VDDFGYD
+14 VDDFDYD
-21 DDDTEDSYDFGSSD
+21 NDDTEDSYDFGSSD
-35 SEESEDFEDS
+35 SEESEDLEDFEDSEDS

-54 DFDSEDSDESEDDS
+54 DFDSEDSDESEDDF
-68 SYESESDDDFGSE
+68 SYGSESEDDSEDDSDDDFGSD

-104 NSEDDSGSEDSED
+104 
-117 SDDDDDEYDW
+117 
-127 EEQSED
+127 
-133 SEEQMSSEDDSEEDS
+133 SSEDDFEEDS
-148 EEDSDDEDDEYDW
+148 DEDSDDEDDEYDW
-161 EEQSEDSEESDE
+161 EEQSSDSEESDE
-173 DFEEHFEDAEEQEDF
+173 DFEEQSEDADEQEDL
-188 NKGVSDTSSEIE
+188 NEGVFDTSSEIA
-200 EDSEEDTT
+200 EDSEEDAA

-360 RQQKRQWSEV
+360 RQQRRQWSEV

-435 KDEDQLGKDDA
+435 KEEDQLGKDDA

-452 VDGAE
+452 VEGAE

-494 DFSDMSTPDS
+494 DFNDMSTPDS

-537 GIRMVGV
+537 GMKMIGA
-544 RLGLIAAH
+544 RLGLIAVH
-552 HILPVHVG
+552 HVIPVHCS
-560 GKDTLENLVT
+560 GKDELKNLVT
-570 LCTNCHISL
+570 LCSNCHILL
-579 HCIERNGGTIMM
+579 HICERNGGTILMPE
-591 SEQDF
+591 SEF
-596 NNLLPS
+596 NELLPS
-602 EKSSLKR
+602 EKSSMKR

-617 IAADKRRGMSKEQ
+617 IAADKRKGLSKEQ
-630 VAAVTR
+630 IGVATR
-636 DSVRHPMPGT
+636 DSIRHRMPGDG
-646 NLKENMAIYTAV
+646 LKENQIAYSYAKANKQS
-658 ESSKKIQASSVNED
+658 EEEG

>member
-14 VDDFGYD
+14 VEDFGYD
-21 DDDTEDSYDFGSSD
+21 DDDTEDSYDFGLSD
-35 SEESEDFEDS
+35 SEESEDLEDFEDSEDS

-54 DFDSEDSDESEDDS
+54 DFDSEDSVESEDDS
-68 SYESESDDDFGSE
+68 SYESESDDDSDDDFCSE
-81 DSEDSDDDEYE
+81 DSEDS
-92 WEEQSEDSEEQM
+92 EES
-104 NSEDDSGSEDSED
+104 
-117 SDDDDDEYDW
+117 DDDEYDW

-133 SEEQMSSEDDSEEDS
+133 SEEQMSFEDDSEEDS
-148 EEDSDDEDDEYDW
+148 EEDSDDDDDEYDL
-161 EEQSEDSEESDE
+161 EEQSEDSEELDK
-173 DFEEHFEDAEEQEDF
+173 DFEEQFEDIEEHEDF
-188 NKGVSDTSSEIE
+188 NEWVSDTSSEID

-435 KDEDQLGKDDA
+435 KEEDQLGKDDA

-452 VDGAE
+452 VEGAE

-658 ESSKKIQASSVNED
+658 ESSKKIQASSDGDE

>member
-14 VDDFGYD
+14 VEDFGYD
-21 DDDTEDSYDFGSSD
+21 DDDTEDSYDFGLSD
-35 SEESEDFEDS
+35 SEESEDLEDFEDSEDS

-54 DFDSEDSDESEDDS
+54 DFDSEDSVESEDDS
-68 SYESESDDDFGSE
+68 SYESESDDDFCSE
-81 DSEDSDDDEYE
+81 DSEDSEESDDDEYD

-104 NSEDDSGSEDSED
+104 SFEDDSEEDSEED

-133 SEEQMSSEDDSEEDS
+133 SEELDK
-148 EEDSDDEDDEYDW
+148 
-161 EEQSEDSEESDE
+161 
-173 DFEEHFEDAEEQEDF
+173 DFEEQFEDIEEHEDF
-188 NKGVSDTSSEIE
+188 NEGVSDTSSEID

-462 VTEGSEQ
+462 VTEGSAQ

-537 GIRMVGV
+537 GMKMIGV
-544 RLGLIAAH
+544 RLGLIAVH

-560 GKDTLENLVT
+560 GKDSMNNLTT
-570 LCTNCHISL
+570 LCLSCHNTL
-579 HCIERNGGTIMM
+579 HCLERNGGTIMM
-591 SEQDF
+591 SEQNYNELF
-596 NNLLPS
+596 PS

-617 IAADKRRGMSKEQ
+617 IEADKRRGMSKEQ
-630 VAAVTR
+630 IANVTR
-636 DSVRHPMPGT
+636 DVLRHPMPGV
-646 NLKENMAIYTAV
+646 NLKENQAIYTAV
-658 ESSKKIQASSVNED
+658 ESSKKLMESSESGE

>member
-14 VDDFGYD
+14 VDDFGFD
-21 DDDTEDSYDFGSSD
+21 DDDTEDSYDFGSGD

-117 SDDDDDEYDW
+117 SDDDD
-127 EEQSED
+127 
-133 SEEQMSSEDDSEEDS
+133 
-148 EEDSDDEDDEYDW
+148 EYDW

-173 DFEEHFEDAEEQEDF
+173 DFEGHSEDVEEQEDF
-188 NKGVSDTSSEIE
+188 NEGVSDTSNEIE
-200 EDSEEDTT
+200 EDSEEDDT
-208 EDFDVDE
+208 EDFNVDE

-658 ESSKKIQASSVNED
+658 ESSKKIQASSAGDE

>member
-14 VDDFGYD
+14 VEDFGYDD
-21 DDDTEDSYDFGSSD
+21 DDDTEDSYDFGSND
-35 SEESEDFEDS
+35 SEESEDLEDFEDSEDS

-54 DFDSEDSDESEDDS
+54 DFDSEASNESEDDS
-68 SYESESDDDFGSE
+68 SYESESDDDFCLEDSE
-81 DSEDSDDDEYE
+81 DSEESDDDEYE
-92 WEEQSEDSEEQM
+92 
-104 NSEDDSGSEDSED
+104 
-117 SDDDDDEYDW
+117 W

-148 EEDSDDEDDEYDW
+148 EEDSDDDDDEYDW
-161 EEQSEDSEESDE
+161 EEQSEDSEELDK
-173 DFEEHFEDAEEQEDF
+173 DFEDIEEQEDS
-188 NKGVSDTSSEIE
+188 NEWVSDTSSEID
-200 EDSEEDTT
+200 EDSEEDIT

-504 DFVDQQKVGE
+504 AFVDQQKVGE

-537 GIRMVGV
+537 GMRMIGV
-544 RLGLIAAH
+544 RLGLIAVH

-560 GKDTLENLVT
+560 GKDTMENLVT
-570 LCTNCHISL
+570 LCLNCHNSL

-591 SEQDF
+591 SEKDF
-596 NNLLPS
+596 NNLFPS

-609 ALKLARIA
+609 ALKFARIA
-617 IAADKRRGMSKEQ
+617 IEADKRRGMSKEQ
-630 VAAVTR
+630 VAAVTK
-636 DSVRHPMPGT
+636 DVLRHPMPGT
-646 NLKENMAIYTAV
+646 NLKENQAIYTAV
-658 ESSKKIQASSVNED
+658 ESSKKIQSSSVSEG

>member
-14 VDDFGYD
+14 VEDFGYD
-21 DDDTEDSYDFGSSD
+21 DDDTEDSYDFGLSD
-35 SEESEDFEDS
+35 SEESEDLEDFEDSEDS

-54 DFDSEDSDESEDDS
+54 DFDSEDSVESEDDS
-68 SYESESDDDFGSE
+68 SYESESDDDSDDDFCSE
-81 DSEDSDDDEYE
+81 DSEDSEESDDDEYD

-104 NSEDDSGSEDSED
+104 SFEDDSEEDSEED

-133 SEEQMSSEDDSEEDS
+133 SEELDK
-148 EEDSDDEDDEYDW
+148 
-161 EEQSEDSEESDE
+161 
-173 DFEEHFEDAEEQEDF
+173 DFEEQFEDIEEHEDF
-188 NKGVSDTSSEIE
+188 NEGVSDTSSEID

-233 DYGETKDGTEERA
+233 DYGETKDGIEERA

-537 GIRMVGV
+537 GMKMIGV
-544 RLGLIAAH
+544 RLGLIAVH

-560 GKDTLENLVT
+560 GKDSMNNLTT
-570 LCTNCHISL
+570 LCLSCHNTL
-579 HCIERNGGTIMM
+579 HCLERNGGTIMM
-591 SEQDF
+591 SEQNYNELF
-596 NNLLPS
+596 PS

-617 IAADKRRGMSKEQ
+617 IEADKRRGMSKEQ
-630 VAAVTR
+630 IANVTR
-636 DSVRHPMPGT
+636 DVLRHPMPGV
-646 NLKENMAIYTAV
+646 NLKENQAIYTAV
-658 ESSKKIQASSVNED
+658 ESSKKLMESSESGE

>member
-1 MTELFENDEMNEE
+1 MTELFENDEINEE
-14 VDDFGYD
+14 VEDFGYD

-35 SEESEDFEDS
+35 SEESEDLEDFEDSEDS

-54 DFDSEDSDESEDDS
+54 DFDSEASNESEDDS
-68 SYESESDDDFGSE
+68 SYESESDDDFCSE
-81 DSEDSDDDEYE
+81 DSEDS
-92 WEEQSEDSEEQM
+92 EE
-104 NSEDDSGSEDSED
+104 

-133 SEEQMSSEDDSEEDS
+133 SDEL
-148 EEDSDDEDDEYDW
+148 DEDF
-161 EEQSEDSEESDE
+161 EEQSEDAD
-173 DFEEHFEDAEEQEDF
+173 EQEDF
-188 NKGVSDTSSEIE
+188 NEGVSDTSSEIE
-200 EDSEEDTT
+200 EDSEEDIT

-537 GIRMVGV
+537 GMKMIGV
-544 RLGLIAAH
+544 RLGLIAVH

-560 GKDTLENLVT
+560 GKDSMNNLTT
-570 LCTNCHISL
+570 LCLSCHNTL
-579 HCIERNGGTIMM
+579 HCLERNGGTIMM
-591 SEQDF
+591 SEQNYNELF
-596 NNLLPS
+596 PS

-617 IAADKRRGMSKEQ
+617 IEADKRRGMSKEQ
-630 VAAVTR
+630 VAAVTK
-636 DSVRHPMPGT
+636 DVLRHPMPGT
-646 NLKENMAIYTAV
+646 NLKENQAIYTAV
-658 ESSKKIQASSVNED
+658 ESSKKIQASSVSEG

>member
-14 VDDFGYD
+14 VEDFGYD
-21 DDDTEDSYDFGSSD
+21 DDDTEDSYDFGSGD
-35 SEESEDFEDS
+35 SEESEDFEDSEDS

-68 SYESESDDDFGSE
+68 SYESESDDDFCSE
-81 DSEDSDDDEYE
+81 DSEDS
-92 WEEQSEDSEEQM
+92 EE
-104 NSEDDSGSEDSED
+104 
-117 SDDDDDEYDW
+117 SD
-127 EEQSED
+127 
-133 SEEQMSSEDDSEEDS
+133 
-148 EEDSDDEDDEYDW
+148 DDEYDW

-173 DFEEHFEDAEEQEDF
+173 DFEDTEEQEDS
-188 NKGVSDTSSEIE
+188 NEGVSDTSSEID
-200 EDSEEDTT
+200 EDSEEDIT
-208 EDFDVDE
+208 EDFNVDE

-224 SRINADDYV
+224 SRINADAYV

-537 GIRMVGV
+537 GMKMIGV
-544 RLGLIAAH
+544 RLGLIAVH

-560 GKDTLENLVT
+560 GKDSMNNLTT
-570 LCTNCHISL
+570 LCLSCHNTL
-579 HCIERNGGTIMM
+579 HCLERNGGTIMM
-591 SEQDF
+591 SEQNYNELF
-596 NNLLPS
+596 PS

-617 IAADKRRGMSKEQ
+617 IEADKRRGMSKEQ
-630 VAAVTR
+630 VANVTR
-636 DSVRHPMPGT
+636 DVLRHPMPGV
-646 NLKENMAIYTAV
+646 NLKENQAIYTAV
-658 ESSKKIQASSVNED
+658 EASKRSYSDGDE

>member
-14 VDDFGYD
+14 VEDFGYD
-21 DDDTEDSYDFGSSD
+21 DDDTEDSYDFGLSD
-35 SEESEDFEDS
+35 SEESEDFENSEDS

-54 DFDSEDSDESEDDS
+54 DFDSEDSVESEDDS
-68 SYESESDDDFGSE
+68 SYESESDDDFCSE
-81 DSEDSDDDEYE
+81 DSEDSEESDDDEYDC
-92 WEEQSEDSEEQM
+92 EEQSEDSEEQM
-104 NSEDDSGSEDSED
+104 SFEDDSEEDSEED

-133 SEEQMSSEDDSEEDS
+133 SEELDK
-148 EEDSDDEDDEYDW
+148 
-161 EEQSEDSEESDE
+161 
-173 DFEEHFEDAEEQEDF
+173 DFEEQFEDIEEHEDF
-188 NKGVSDTSSEIE
+188 NEGVSDTSSEID

-259 STEVIKIGEI
+259 STDVIKIGEI

-537 GIRMVGV
+537 GMKMIGV
-544 RLGLIAAH
+544 RLGLIAVH

-560 GKDTLENLVT
+560 GKDSMNNLTT
-570 LCTNCHISL
+570 LCLSCHNTL
-579 HCIERNGGTIMM
+579 HCLERNGGTIMM
-591 SEQDF
+591 SEQNYNELF
-596 NNLLPS
+596 PS

-617 IAADKRRGMSKEQ
+617 IEADKRRGMSKEQ
-630 VAAVTR
+630 IANVTR
-636 DSVRHPMPGT
+636 DVLRHPMPGV
-646 NLKENMAIYTAV
+646 NLKENQAIYTAV
-658 ESSKKIQASSVNED
+658 ESSKKLMESSESGE

>member
-14 VDDFGYD
+14 VEDFGYESD
-21 DDDTEDSYDFGSSD
+21 YEDESEDEDSYDFGSD
-35 SEESEDFEDS
+35 DS
-45 EDSDDEDSY
+45 EDDESYDFDAEDSDSDDSEDESY
-54 DFDSEDSDESEDDS
+54 DFDSEDTDSKDSDESD
-68 SYESESDDDFGSE
+68 
-81 DSEDSDDDEYE
+81 EDSD
-92 WEEQSEDSEEQM
+92 EDS
-104 NSEDDSGSEDSED
+104 
-117 SDDDDDEYDW
+117 DDDEYDW
-127 EEQSED
+127 EEQSDED
-133 SEEQMSSEDDSEEDS
+133 DSSEDVD
-148 EEDSDDEDDEYDW
+148 DDEYDW
-161 EEQSEDSEESDE
+161 EEQSDDSDE
-173 DFEEHFEDAEEQEDF
+173 SEDWEEQSEDTEEV
-188 NKGVSDTSSEIE
+188 VSDTSEEVE
-200 EDSEEDTT
+200 EDSVDDTD
-208 EDFDVDE
+208 EDFNVDE

-224 SRINADDYV
+224 SRINADDYA

-246 LNLLSLTSDKFSL
+246 FNLLSLTSDKFSL

-304 AEEDATEDYKYVL
+304 AEEDATDDYKYVL

-435 KDEDQLGKDDA
+435 KEEDQLGKDDA

-452 VDGAE
+452 VEGAE

-474 VLELLEMADNLDDDS
+474 VLELLEMADSLDDDS

-537 GIRMVGV
+537 GMKMIGA
-544 RLGLIAAH
+544 RLGLIAVH
-552 HILPVHVG
+552 HIIPVHCS
-560 GKDTLENLVT
+560 GKDELKNLVT
-570 LCTNCHISL
+570 LCSNCHILL
-579 HCIERNGGTIMM
+579 HVLERNGGTILMPE
-591 SEQDF
+591 SEF
-596 NNLLPS
+596 NELLPS
-602 EKSSLKR
+602 EKSSMKR

-617 IAADKRRGMSKEQ
+617 IAADKRKGLSKEQ
-630 VAAVTR
+630 IGNATK
-636 DSVRHPMPGT
+636 DSIRHRMPGVG
-646 NLKENMAIYTAV
+646 LKENQIAYSYAKANKQSG
-658 ESSKKIQASSVNED
+658 EEEDEE

>member
-14 VDDFGYD
+14 VEDFGYDD
-21 DDDTEDSYDFGSSD
+21 DDDTEDSYDFGSND
-35 SEESEDFEDS
+35 SEESEDLEDFEDSEDS

-54 DFDSEDSDESEDDS
+54 DFDSEASNESEDDS
-68 SYESESDDDFGSE
+68 SYESESDDDFCSE
-81 DSEDSDDDEYE
+81 DSEDSEESDDDEYE
-92 WEEQSEDSEEQM
+92 
-104 NSEDDSGSEDSED
+104 
-117 SDDDDDEYDW
+117 W

-148 EEDSDDEDDEYDW
+148 EEDSDDDDDEYDW
-161 EEQSEDSEESDE
+161 EEQSEDSEELDK
-173 DFEEHFEDAEEQEDF
+173 DFEDIEEQEDS
-188 NKGVSDTSSEIE
+188 NEGVSDIFSEID
-200 EDSEEDTT
+200 EDSEEDIT

-435 KDEDQLGKDDA
+435 KEEDQLGKDDA

-537 GIRMVGV
+537 GMKMIGA
-544 RLGLIAAH
+544 RLGLIAVH
-552 HILPVHVG
+552 HVIPVHCS
-560 GKDTLENLVT
+560 GKDELKNLVT
-570 LCTNCHISL
+570 LCSNCHILL
-579 HCIERNGGTIMM
+579 HICERNGGTILMPE
-591 SEQDF
+591 SEF
-596 NNLLPS
+596 NELLSS
-602 EKSSLKR
+602 EKSSMKR

-617 IAADKRRGMSKEQ
+617 IAADKRKGLSKEQ
-630 VAAVTR
+630 IGVATR
-636 DSVRHPMPGT
+636 DSIRHRMPGDG
-646 NLKENMAIYTAV
+646 LKENQIAYSYAKANKGLYSDGD
-658 ESSKKIQASSVNED
+658 E

>member
-14 VDDFGYD
+14 VEDFGYD
-21 DDDTEDSYDFGSSD
+21 DDDTEDSYDFGLSD
-35 SEESEDFEDS
+35 SEESEDLEDFEDSEDS

-54 DFDSEDSDESEDDS
+54 DFDSEDSVESEDDS
-68 SYESESDDDFGSE
+68 SYESESDDDSDDDFCSE
-81 DSEDSDDDEYE
+81 DSEDSEESDDDEYD

-104 NSEDDSGSEDSED
+104 SFEDDSEEDSEED

-133 SEEQMSSEDDSEEDS
+133 SEELDK
-148 EEDSDDEDDEYDW
+148 
-161 EEQSEDSEESDE
+161 
-173 DFEEHFEDAEEQEDF
+173 DFEEQFEDIEEHEDF
-188 NKGVSDTSSEIE
+188 NEGVSDTSSEID

-474 VLELLEMADNLDDDS
+474 VLELLEMADNIDDDS

-537 GIRMVGV
+537 GMRMIGV
-544 RLGLIAAH
+544 RLGLIAVH

-560 GKDTLENLVT
+560 GKDTMENLVT
-570 LCTNCHISL
+570 LCLNCHNSL

-591 SEQDF
+591 SEKDF
-596 NNLLPS
+596 NNLFPS

-609 ALKLARIA
+609 ALKFARIA
-617 IAADKRRGMSKEQ
+617 IEADKRRGMSKEQ
-630 VAAVTR
+630 VAAVTK
-636 DSVRHPMPGT
+636 DVLRHPMPGT
-646 NLKENMAIYTAV
+646 NLKENQAIYTAV
-658 ESSKKIQASSVNED
+658 ESSKKIQESSVSEG

>member
-14 VDDFGYD
+14 VEDFGYD
-21 DDDTEDSYDFGSSD
+21 DDDTEDSYDFGSGD
-35 SEESEDFEDS
+35 SEESEDLEDFEDS
-45 EDSDDEDSY
+45 EDS
-54 DFDSEDSDESEDDS
+54 
-68 SYESESDDDFGSE
+68 E
-81 DSEDSDDDEYE
+81 DSEESDDDEYE
-92 WEEQSEDSEEQM
+92 L
-104 NSEDDSGSEDSED
+104 
-117 SDDDDDEYDW
+117 

-133 SEEQMSSEDDSEEDS
+133 SEEQMSSEDDSEA
-148 EEDSDDEDDEYDW
+148 DSDDDDDEYDW

-173 DFEEHFEDAEEQEDF
+173 DFEEQFEDIEEQEDS
-188 NKGVSDTSSEIE
+188 NEWVSDTSSEID
-200 EDSEEDTT
+200 EDSEEDIT

-304 AEEDATEDYKYVL
+304 AEEDATDDYKYVL

-537 GIRMVGV
+537 GMKMIGV
-544 RLGLIAAH
+544 RLGLIAVH

-560 GKDTLENLVT
+560 GKDSMNNLTT
-570 LCTNCHISL
+570 LCLSCHNTL
-579 HCIERNGGTIMM
+579 HCLERNGGTIMM
-591 SEQDF
+591 SEQNYNELF
-596 NNLLPS
+596 PS

-617 IAADKRRGMSKEQ
+617 IEADKRRGMSKEQ
-630 VAAVTR
+630 IANVTR
-636 DSVRHPMPGT
+636 DVLRHPMPGT
-646 NLKENMAIYTAV
+646 NLKENQAIYTAV
-658 ESSKKIQASSVNED
+658 ESSKKIQASSVSEG

>member
-1 MTELFENDEMNEE
+1 MTELFENDELNKE

-21 DDDTEDSYDFGSSD
+21 NDDTEDSYDFGSSD

-45 EDSDDEDSY
+45 EDSEDSDDEDSY
-54 DFDSEDSDESEDDS
+54 DFDSEDSDDEDSYDFDSEDLDESEDDFSYESESEDDS
-68 SYESESDDDFGSE
+68 EDDSDDDFGSE
-81 DSEDSDDDEYE
+81 DSEDSDDE
-92 WEEQSEDSEEQM
+92 
-104 NSEDDSGSEDSED
+104 
-117 SDDDDDEYDW
+117 DDEYDW

-148 EEDSDDEDDEYDW
+148 DEDSDDEDDEYDW
-161 EEQSEDSEESDE
+161 EEQSSDSEESDE
-173 DFEEHFEDAEEQEDF
+173 DFEEQSEDADEQEDL
-188 NKGVSDTSSEIE
+188 NEGVSDISSEIE
-200 EDSEEDTT
+200 EDSEEDTA

-259 STEVIKIGEI
+259 NTEVIKIGEI

-360 RQQKRQWSEV
+360 RQQRRQWSEV

-452 VDGAE
+452 VEGAE

>member
-14 VDDFGYD
+14 VEDFGFD

-35 SEESEDFEDS
+35 SEESEDLEDFEDS

-54 DFDSEDSDESEDDS
+54 DFDSEASNESEDDS
-68 SYESESDDDFGSE
+68 SYESESDDDSDDDFGSE

-92 WEEQSEDSEEQM
+92 WEEQSEDSEEQL
-104 NSEDDSGSEDSED
+104 
-117 SDDDDDEYDW
+117 
-127 EEQSED
+127 
-133 SEEQMSSEDDSEEDS
+133 SSEDDSEEDS
-148 EEDSDDEDDEYDW
+148 EEDSDDEYDW

-173 DFEEHFEDAEEQEDF
+173 DFEEQFEGVEEQEDF
-188 NKGVSDTSSEIE
+188 NEGVSDTSSEIE
-200 EDSEEDTT
+200 EDSEEDAT
-208 EDFDVDE
+208 EGFNVDE

-435 KDEDQLGKDDA
+435 KEEDQLGKDDA

-452 VDGAE
+452 VEGAE

-537 GIRMVGV
+537 GMKMIGA
-544 RLGLIAAH
+544 RLGLIAVH
-552 HILPVHVG
+552 HVIPVHCS
-560 GKDTLENLVT
+560 GKDELKNLVT
-570 LCTNCHISL
+570 LCSNCHILL
-579 HCIERNGGTIMM
+579 HICERNGGTILMPE
-591 SEQDF
+591 SEF
-596 NNLLPS
+596 NELLPS
-602 EKSSLKR
+602 EKSSMKR

-617 IAADKRRGMSKEQ
+617 IAADKRKGLSKEQ
-630 VAAVTR
+630 IGVATR
-636 DSVRHPMPGT
+636 DSIRHRMPGDG
-646 NLKENMAIYTAV
+646 LKENQIAYSYAKANKQS
-658 ESSKKIQASSVNED
+658 EEEG

>member
-1 MTELFENDEMNEE
+1 MTELFENDEMSEE
-14 VDDFGYD
+14 VEDFGYD
-21 DDDTEDSYDFGSSD
+21 DDDTEDSYDFGSND
-35 SEESEDFEDS
+35 SEESEDLEDFEDS
-45 EDSDDEDSY
+45 EDS
-54 DFDSEDSDESEDDS
+54 
-68 SYESESDDDFGSE
+68 E
-81 DSEDSDDDEYE
+81 DSEESDDDEYE

-104 NSEDDSGSEDSED
+104 
-117 SDDDDDEYDW
+117 
-127 EEQSED
+127 
-133 SEEQMSSEDDSEEDS
+133 SSEDDSEA
-148 EEDSDDEDDEYDW
+148 DSDDDDDEYDW

-173 DFEEHFEDAEEQEDF
+173 DFEEQFEDIEEQEDS
-188 NKGVSDTSSEIE
+188 NEWVSDTYSEID
-200 EDSEEDTT
+200 EDSEEDIT

-304 AEEDATEDYKYVL
+304 AEEGATEDYKYVL

-504 DFVDQQKVGE
+504 AFVDQQKVGE

-537 GIRMVGV
+537 GMRMIGV
-544 RLGLIAAH
+544 RLGLIAVH

-560 GKDTLENLVT
+560 GKDTMENLVT
-570 LCTNCHISL
+570 LCLNCHNSL

-591 SEQDF
+591 SEKDF
-596 NNLLPS
+596 NNLFPS

-609 ALKLARIA
+609 ALKFARIA
-617 IAADKRRGMSKEQ
+617 IEADKRRGMSKEQ
-630 VAAVTR
+630 VAAVTK
-636 DSVRHPMPGT
+636 DVLRHPMPGT
-646 NLKENMAIYTAV
+646 NLKENQAIYTAV
-658 ESSKKIQASSVNED
+658 ESSKKIQASSVSEG

>member
-14 VDDFGYD
+14 VDDFGFD
-21 DDDTEDSYDFGSSD
+21 DDDTEDSYDFGLSD
-35 SEESEDFEDS
+35 SEESEDLEDFEDSEDS

-54 DFDSEDSDESEDDS
+54 DFDSEDSVESEDDS
-68 SYESESDDDFGSE
+68 SYESESDDDSDDDFCSE
-81 DSEDSDDDEYE
+81 DSEDSEESDDDEYD
-92 WEEQSEDSEEQM
+92 WEEKSEDSEEQM
-104 NSEDDSGSEDSED
+104 SFEDDSEEDSEED

-133 SEEQMSSEDDSEEDS
+133 SEELDK
-148 EEDSDDEDDEYDW
+148 
-161 EEQSEDSEESDE
+161 
-173 DFEEHFEDAEEQEDF
+173 DFEEQFEDIEEHEDF
-188 NKGVSDTSSEIE
+188 NEVVSDTSSEID

-452 VDGAE
+452 VEGAE

-537 GIRMVGV
+537 GMKMIGA
-544 RLGLIAAH
+544 RLGLIAVH
-552 HILPVHVG
+552 HVIPVHCS
-560 GKDTLENLVT
+560 GKDELKNLVT
-570 LCTNCHISL
+570 LCSNCHILL
-579 HCIERNGGTIMM
+579 HICERNGGTILMPE
-591 SEQDF
+591 SEF
-596 NNLLPS
+596 NELLPS
-602 EKSSLKR
+602 EKSSMKR

-617 IAADKRRGMSKEQ
+617 IAADKRKGLSKEQ
-630 VAAVTR
+630 IGVATR
-636 DSVRHPMPGT
+636 DSIRHRMPGDG
-646 NLKENMAIYTAV
+646 LKENQIAYSYAKANKQS
-658 ESSKKIQASSVNED
+658 EEEG

>member
-14 VDDFGYD
+14 VEDFGYD
-21 DDDTEDSYDFGSSD
+21 DDDTEDSYDFGSGD
-35 SEESEDFEDS
+35 SEESEDLEDFEDSEDS

-54 DFDSEDSDESEDDS
+54 DFDSEASNESEDDS
-68 SYESESDDDFGSE
+68 SYESESDDDFCSE
-81 DSEDSDDDEYE
+81 DSEDS
-92 WEEQSEDSEEQM
+92 EE
-104 NSEDDSGSEDSED
+104 

-133 SEEQMSSEDDSEEDS
+133 S
-148 EEDSDDEDDEYDW
+148 DEL
-161 EEQSEDSEESDE
+161 DE
-173 DFEEHFEDAEEQEDF
+173 DFEEQFEDIEEQEDS
-188 NKGVSDTSSEIE
+188 NEGVSDTSSEID
-200 EDSEEDTT
+200 EDSEEDIT

-537 GIRMVGV
+537 GMKMIGA
-544 RLGLIAAH
+544 RLGLIAVH
-552 HILPVHVG
+552 HVIPVHCS
-560 GKDTLENLVT
+560 GKDELKNLVT
-570 LCTNCHISL
+570 LCSNCHILL
-579 HCIERNGGTIMM
+579 HICERNGGTILMPE
-591 SEQDF
+591 SEF
-596 NNLLPS
+596 NELLPS
-602 EKSSLKR
+602 EKSSMKR

-617 IAADKRRGMSKEQ
+617 IAADKRKGLSKEQ
-630 VAAVTR
+630 IGVATR
-636 DSVRHPMPGT
+636 DSIRHRMPGDG
-646 NLKENMAIYTAV
+646 LKENQIAYSYAKANKQS
-658 ESSKKIQASSVNED
+658 EEEG